1 MLKSKFPDITMLFSR
16 GVDHKDCKPTI
27 NSIGCLSSI
36 LFYIVQN
43 EIKERNK
50 DGPRR
55 AISELKISVKHAFYG
70 FGSQSRV
77 ISDSVKKLPVQNA

>member
-1 MLKSKFPDITMLFSR
+1 MLFSR

-55 AISELKISVKHAFYG
+55 AISELIISVKHAFYG

>member
-1 MLKSKFPDITMLFSR
+1 MLFSR